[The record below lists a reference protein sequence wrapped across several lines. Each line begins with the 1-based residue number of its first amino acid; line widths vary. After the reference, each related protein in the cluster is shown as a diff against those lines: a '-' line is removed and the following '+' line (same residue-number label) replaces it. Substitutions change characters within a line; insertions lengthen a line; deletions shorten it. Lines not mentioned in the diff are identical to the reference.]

1 MYLPSAPAGYE
12 FSVML
17 LVNGVI
23 RLYAIG
29 MPLMY
34 LDEFDMVW
42 RELI

>member
-1 MYLPSAPAGYE
+1 MYLPSAPPGYE
-12 FSVML
+12 VSVML

-34 LDEFDMVW
+34 LDESVLAW
-42 RELI
+42 RELP

>member
-1 MYLPSAPAGYE
+1 MYFPVMPLGYE
-12 FSVML
+12 VSVML

-34 LDEFDMVW
+34 LDESVLAW
-42 RELI
+42 RELP

>member
-1 MYLPSAPAGYE
+1 MYLPIAPAGYE
-12 FSVML
+12 VSVML

-34 LDEFDMVW
+34 LDESVLAW
-42 RELI
+42 RELP

>member
-1 MYLPSAPAGYE
+1 MYLPIAPLGYE
-12 FSVML
+12 VSVML

-34 LDEFDMVW
+34 LDESDLVW
-42 RELI
+42 RELR